1 MPRDWQTMYAS
12 INNGATVP
20 WIWSVIEFDQNGNSV
35 NTGSTAN
42 YQIFPTYN
50 VYVNGHLN
58 NTIPQSAVASVIQ
71 LNGSSQL
78 LPPPQ

>member
-1 MPRDWQTMYAS
+1 VSSLADPSTALRFAQDDR
-12 INNGATVP
+12 V
-20 WIWSVIEFDQNGNSV
+20 VIEFDQNGNSV